1 MPVNYKH
8 AFLTI
13 TSNRSFLLR
22 EKGSQHLQTF
32 VHTALLD
39 QHQFIPGVPIIQYF
53 SQVALGTVLHP

>member
-22 EKGSQHLQTF
+22 EPGPQHLQTF
-32 VHTALLD
+32 VHTALFH
-39 QHQFIPGVPIIQYF
+39 QHQFITGVPIIQY
-53 SQVALGTVLHP
+53 SNQVVLGNVLHP